1 MPTYRIGIGSEFN
14 LKDRKV
20 GIGSESPIGDL
31 DITGIIKSANLYT
44 SGISTLITYSGFSA
58 SNKDRDSITLGYN
71 DRQIYTMS
79 VTNNG
84 TDHYTFSNA
93 ADRKGVVTGGDPD
106 ITINVGDTLKITNTV
121 GATHPLWI
129 NHTQGTGNGNGVSDV
144 IGNGD
149 ARNNAVVTWI
159 PTESG
164 VYYYNCQ
171 HHANMTGRITVQ
183 AVSFDRNYSTELDI
197 VVGVGET
204 LTLLSD
210 TTLNVGSI
218 SDVKVGNT
226 FRMPVGDRPEVPVE
240 GTVRF
245 NRDLN
250 TLEFYNGVEWR
261 QFTVSGARGRCLA
274 MGGSYAS
281 SPATTIVHSIELST
295 LGNSIGFGN
304 LEQEISQS
312 GGGGNSIR
320 AMTFGGSS
328 PGGNRDYIQYRAI
341 ASSGTF
347 EDFGNLS
354 SQRQTVAA
362 VSTSTRA
369 VATAG
374 ATSGDTVQNILE
386 FVEIATTGDAVDFGD
401 LITRRRASGALGSP
415 VRGVVVAGCTPT
427 IFGNIEF
434 FSPQSFGSAADW
446 GEMDVSRSPYAF
458 SNSVRGI
465 IAGGIHSFS
474 PNTRRNGIDYLI
486 IASAGTNVSDFG
498 DLTLKRDAGGA
509 NGHSCNQTRGL
520 ICGGYANPGNADINT
535 IDYITIET
543 AGNAQDFGD
552 MSVSSWGYIANTTD
566 SHGGLG
572 GY

>member
-31 DITGIIKSANLYT
+31 DITGIIQSGDLYS
-44 SGISTLITYSGFSA
+44 SGISTLTTYSGFSA
-58 SNKDRDSITLGYN
+58 SNKDTDSITIGYN

-93 ADRKGVVTGGDPD
+93 TDRKGVVTGGDPD

-149 ARNNAVVTWI
+149 ARNSAVVTWI

-204 LTLLSD
+204 FTVLSG

-218 SDVKVGNT
+218 SDVTVENT
-226 FRMPVGDRPEVPVE
+226 FGFPVGDRPEVPIE

-261 QFTVSGARGRCLA
+261 QFTVNGASGRAVWMCGMTPSYTDSIGFINIQTKGNEQL
-274 MGGSYAS
+274 GGVS
-281 SPATTIVHSIELST
+281 VH
-295 LGNSIGFGN
+295 GNSINHAGCASRTRGVWAG
-304 LEQEISQS
+304 EQSPS
-312 GGGGNSIR
+312 GYTGDIDYITMASVGNSI
-320 AMTFGGSS
+320 
-328 PGGNRDYIQYRAI
+328 
-341 ASSGTF
+341 
-347 EDFGNLS
+347 DFGNLS
-354 SQRQTVAA
+354 QARATYGGSF
-362 VSTSTRA
+362 SSSTRG
-369 VATAG
+369 VWAG
-374 ATSGDTVQNILE
+374 GYNNSLSPSSSVNTMDY
-386 FVEIATTGDAVDFGD
+386 VEIATTGNALDFGD
-401 LITRRRASGALGSP
+401 MKQKQFNHTSSSSPTRGFVFSGSLGDKNEIQMSTIASKGETMQE
-415 VRGVVVAGCTPT
+415 VGVTAINT
-427 IFGNIEF
+427 
-434 FSPQSFGSAADW
+434 SSMAAC
-446 GEMDVSRSPYAF
+446 
-458 SNSVRGI
+458 SNSVRAVI
-465 IAGGIHSFS
+465 FGGGGPITDMIQSFDMTS
-474 PNTRRNGIDYLI
+474 LGNTIL
-486 IASAGTNVSDFG
+486 FG
-498 DLTLKRDAGGA
+498 DLSAVKMLGAAVADSTRAVSVSGRNPSTVNIIEYVEIASGGSA
-509 NGHSCNQTRGL
+509 
-520 ICGGYANPGNADINT
+520 I
-535 IDYITIET
+535 
-543 AGNAQDFGD
+543 DFGD
-552 MSVSSWGYIANTTD
+552 MSLGDGRQKFMGASD

-572 GY
+572 GF